1 MFARFLVFYLDQ
13 LQGAVWSLLMK
24 SSSKTI
30 LCSSF
35 EGISLRSSRRT
46 KGCLHS
52 WARER
57 VKKDTVL
64 VGCHSWLG
72 ILYKI
77 FTISYNDSFH
87 VKKNQKNRSVFLGT
101 ITLSSGFR
109 NSHINLQSPLKWTSK
124 PDKKIVLN
132 RTRHVCDTIR
142 ISTIIIVELFF
153 SNSLTCF
160 S

>member
-1 MFARFLVFYLDQ
+1 MPGFWFYTLTKVH
-13 LQGAVWSLLMK
+13 LESLNEIKLK
-24 SSSKTI
+24 ASH
-30 LCSSF
+30 CSSF

-57 VKKDTVL
+57 VKKDTAL

-132 RTRHVCDTIR
+132 RTRQVCDTIR

>member
-1 MFARFLVFYLDQ
+1 MVFYLD
-13 LQGAVWSLLMK
+13 QGAVWSLLMK

-46 KGCLHS
+46 QGCRHS
-52 WARER
+52 WAREC
-57 VKKDTVL
+57 VKKGTAL
-64 VGCHSWLG
+64 IGCHSWLG

-124 PDKKIVLN
+124 PDKKIILN
-132 RTRHVCDTIR
+132 KKGQVCDTIR